1 MTLWHSCYRAFLW
14 CIAVNQVESIH
25 LIPFS
30 FSKTSDQEDDKQQDQ
45 EEVEEVKEEDDEKK
59 EQLDEKKA
67 YGALRKSKSLNDIAA
82 INGVTVL
89 PPRQMTS
96 LGEEITL
103 PELPKPSVV
112 RNELPSIVSEA
123 IYEADIQLIVRRN
136 RWKNIR
142 NWVKT
147 NFMCSSTTN

>member
-30 FSKTSDQEDDKQQDQ
+30 FSKTVDGEEDKQA
-45 EEVEEVKEEDDEKK
+45 EEEEAKEEADEKK

-67 YGALRKSKSLNDIAA
+67 YGGLRKSKSLNDIAA

-89 PPRQMTS
+89 PPRRMTS

-103 PELPKPSVV
+103 PVLPKPSEA
-112 RNELPSIVSEA
+112 RNEAETEVVIEVEA
-123 IYEADIQLIVRRN
+123 QQPIKRTTRM
-136 RWKNIR
+136 KK
-142 NWVKT
+142 VKKWLKT
-147 NFMCSSTTN
+147 KFTCVAPTIN